1 MYGQNTETQPN
12 ITKNKS
18 GYLVTDI
25 IQQNEN
31 TASKILTLLRL
42 YVTMEISKAEPTW
55 YSPPGE
61 KARLRGG
68 SVGQLIREKTSLE

>member
-1 MYGQNTETQPN
+1 
-12 ITKNKS
+12 
-18 GYLVTDI
+18 
-25 IQQNEN
+25 
-31 TASKILTLLRL
+31 
-42 YVTMEISKAEPTW
+42 MEISKAEPTW